1 MVHMLYEV
9 EEVEAEDD
17 EEGGDGDP
25 DEHENEVSRI
35 TCNEKKIDS
44 EKED

>member
-1 MVHMLYEV
+1 MVYEV

-17 EEGGDGDP
+17 EEGSDGDP
-25 DEHENEVSRI
+25 DEHEDEVSRI

>member
-1 MVHMLYEV
+1 MVYEV

-17 EEGGDGDP
+17 EEGSDGYP
-25 DEHENEVSRI
+25 DEHEDEVSRI
-35 TCNEKKIDS
+35 TCNEKQNDS